1 MILTKPRLIVAYF
14 FTAFLLVCVGLFANI
29 STIYASEGEDEPQLH
44 ILIYEDIVA
53 IDATIDTMVVNASW
67 IDDEMIRIDVVD
79 ITTGT
84 VSSLAVRLS
93 DFVANADAQSSRY
106 ILIQAVDLDGN
117 ISGIVQINNPFYVPY
132 VSTKDTELTNDS
144 EGEYSGGYNTEDET
158 DTEQTEL
165 ETPQLGLTP
174 DGTGTVVDNVVTQ
187 NEIEFFTV
195 FTEEGNTFFLVVDRQ
210 RNTDNVYLLNAV
222 TEADLMA
229 LAERS
234 GNPIDNNVSVSP
246 TPPPLPP
253 PTAEPEQQT
262 PPLPQPT
269 PDITETSSNRNNINL
284 ILIAVVMVVAGGAA
298 YYFKIVRGR
307 KSSPMLD
314 DDWDYEDDEEEDNY
328 LEDGEIGEIYEDE
341 GGDRE

>member
-14 FTAFLLVCVGLFANI
+14 FTAFLLVYVSAF
-29 STIYASEGEDEPQLH
+29 TIYASIGEDDPQLH
-44 ILIYEDIVA
+44 MPIYEDIVA
-53 IDATIDTMVVNASW
+53 INATIDTMVVNASL

-79 ITTGT
+79 VTTGT

-117 ISGIVQINNPFYVPY
+117 ISGIVQIDNPFYVSYIP
-132 VSTKDTELTNDS
+132 KDVVLPSDLD
-144 EGEYSGGYNTEDET
+144 GEYYSTEDET
-158 DTEQTEL
+158 DTESTEM
-165 ETPQLGLTP
+165 EAPQLGLTP

-229 LAERS
+229 LAE
-234 GNPIDNNVSVSP
+234 
-246 TPPPLPP
+246 
-253 PTAEPEQQT
+253 
-262 PPLPQPT
+262 
-269 PDITETSSNRNNINL
+269 
-284 ILIAVVMVVAGGAA
+284 
-298 YYFKIVRGR
+298 
-307 KSSPMLD
+307 
-314 DDWDYEDDEEEDNY
+314 
-328 LEDGEIGEIYEDE
+328 
-341 GGDRE
+341 

>member
-14 FTAFLLVCVGLFANI
+14 FTAFLLVYVSAF
-29 STIYASEGEDEPQLH
+29 TIYASVGEDEPQLQ
-44 ILIYEDIVA
+44 IPIYEDI
-53 IDATIDTMVVNASW
+53 ATINAVIDTMVVNASW

-84 VSSLAVRLS
+84 TSSLAVRLS

-132 VSTKDTELTNDS
+132 ILKDVLPANDS
-144 EGEYSGGYNTEDET
+144 EGEYSGDYNTEDET
-158 DTEQTEL
+158 EL
-165 ETPQLGLTP
+165 SEIEAPQLGLTP
-174 DGTGTVVDNVVTQ
+174 DGTGTVVDNTVTQ

-253 PTAEPEQQT
+253 PTDEPEQQT

-269 PDITETSSNRNNINL
+269 PEVTEPSSGRNNSNL
-284 ILIAVVMVVAGGAA
+284 VLIAVVMVVAGGAA
-298 YYFKIVRGR
+298 YYFKVVRGR
-307 KSSPMLD
+307 KSSPMFD
-314 DDWDYEDDEEEDNY
+314 DDWDYEDEEDEDNY
-328 LEDGEIGEIYEDE
+328 LEDGEISEIYEDE

>member
-117 ISGIVQINNPFYVPY
+117 ISGIVQIDNPFYVSYIP
-132 VSTKDTELTNDS
+132 KDVVLPSDLD
-144 EGEYSGGYNTEDET
+144 GEYYSTEDET
-158 DTEQTEL
+158 DTESTEM
-165 ETPQLGLTP
+165 EAPQLGLTP

-234 GNPIDNNVSVSP
+234 GNPIDNNVNIAP

-253 PTAEPEQQT
+253 PTVEPEQQT
-262 PPLPQPT
+262 PPLPQST
-269 PDITETSSNRNNINL
+269 PDITETSSSRNNSNL
-284 ILIAVVMVVAGGAA
+284 VLIAVVMVVAGGIA

-314 DDWDYEDDEEEDNY
+314 DDWDYEDDEEEDSY
-328 LEDGEIGEIYEDE
+328 LGDGEIGEVYEDE

>member
-1 MILTKPRLIVAYF
+1 VT
-14 FTAFLLVCVGLFANI
+14 
-29 STIYASEGEDEPQLH
+29 
-44 ILIYEDIVA
+44 
-53 IDATIDTMVVNASW
+53 
-67 IDDEMIRIDVVD
+67 
-79 ITTGT
+79 
-84 VSSLAVRLS
+84 
-93 DFVANADAQSSRY
+93 NADAQNSRY

-144 EGEYSGGYNTEDET
+144 EGEYIGDYNTEHET
-158 DTEQTEL
+158 EESTEIEA
-165 ETPQLGLTP
+165 PQPGLTP

-253 PTAEPEQQT
+253 PTDESEHQT

-269 PDITETSSNRNNINL
+269 PDTTETPSGRNNSNL
-284 ILIAVVMVVAGGAA
+284 ILIAVVMVVAGGVA

-307 KSSPMLD
+307 KSSPMFD
-314 DDWDYEDDEEEDNY
+314 DDWDYEDEEDEDNY
-328 LEDGEIGEIYEDE
+328 LEDGEISEIYEDE